1 MESNF
6 AATTVYSKILDKVII
21 KAAYDQNDDFLF
33 WSLFTNNKKTI
44 KRVFPDLDITDLEFN
59 TEKHDRFETFD
70 LKQGKK
76 TIIDLDKIDCVSIPE
91 LPFEFSP
98 VFLFNERFEKKV
110 KTFPYQKIQKK
121 TIFELKKHSIIS
133 NKESAILTPKV
144 TFLTKVKPGC
154 DILGISNSEA
164 LSNKK
169 TILKTAFA
177 NYKKEL
183 NKHFKF
189 LLTELTQERTTLQK
203 RLTEG
208 CPFAADSLKTLETLE
223 ISAKEEQ
230 TSIKLE
236 NYLIPLDMITSW
248 PKSLLPSPDWIITD
262 DVTISC
268 INNYKSGILYNKA
281 SFVDFYTNIAKNIT
295 SFYKVNI
302 TNKNNNNTEEKL
314 LGIKQEDDV
323 IELLSIPLGDYVAEQ
338 TPIEALN
345 TSVFT
350 NAYAIHHLF
359 FEIDANGKFVESNV
373 NYSIELNNEAIYIKD
388 ATGNLLFEA
397 VKDNTVNI
405 TIDDINDRLK
415 KFLIV
420 G

>member
-154 DILGISNSEA
+154 DILGISNS
-164 LSNKK
+164 
-169 TILKTAFA
+169 
-177 NYKKEL
+177 
-183 NKHFKF
+183 
-189 LLTELTQERTTLQK
+189 
-203 RLTEG
+203 
-208 CPFAADSLKTLETLE
+208 
-223 ISAKEEQ
+223 
-230 TSIKLE
+230 
-236 NYLIPLDMITSW
+236 
-248 PKSLLPSPDWIITD
+248 
-262 DVTISC
+262 
-268 INNYKSGILYNKA
+268 
-281 SFVDFYTNIAKNIT
+281 
-295 SFYKVNI
+295 
-302 TNKNNNNTEEKL
+302 
-314 LGIKQEDDV
+314 
-323 IELLSIPLGDYVAEQ
+323 
-338 TPIEALN
+338 
-345 TSVFT
+345 
-350 NAYAIHHLF
+350 
-359 FEIDANGKFVESNV
+359 
-373 NYSIELNNEAIYIKD
+373 
-388 ATGNLLFEA
+388 
-397 VKDNTVNI
+397 
-405 TIDDINDRLK
+405 
-415 KFLIV
+415 
-420 G
+420 